1 MFRSSLTFFLSI
13 ISLSIVTAQGS
24 LQNPSGLTGRN
35 DSLPRVITTA
45 IPFLQITPDARA
57 GGMGDVGA
65 ATSPDGN
72 SVHWNPGKLAFLEE
86 EIGFSMSYTPWLGQI
101 IDDMSINY
109 LSGYYKISREQA
121 VAIELRYFD
130 LGNITFT
137 GDQPDQILGDY
148 NPREF
153 AFGATYS
160 RMLVENTLGIGVSAR
175 YIHSNLTGQ
184 VLASTMND
192 AKAGTTVAADI
203 GVFYNKDLVLSGT
216 NANWTFAAVISNI
229 GAKVTYSSE
238 QNKEFI
244 PTNFRLGTA
253 FTTNFDPYNSFTI
266 AMDLNKLMVPTP
278 PVYAVDSLGNYLLDA
293 DNNKVIARGKDPD
306 RSLLAGMF
314 GSFADAPDG
323 FSEEMAEVMISAGAE
338 YWYND
343 TFAARAGYFHEARIK
358 GDRKFFTL
366 GLGFRYQVFGIDFAY
381 LVPIKKQHPL
391 AETLRFS
398 LLFNWEG
405 KNNSIRN

>member
-1 MFRSSLTFFLSI
+1 MLRSLLVFLFSMI
-13 ISLSIVTAQGS
+13 TLSATIAQGG
-24 LQNPSGLTGRN
+24 LQNPTGITGRN

-86 EIGFSMSYTPWLGQI
+86 EVGFSMSYTPWLGQI

-137 GDQPDQILGDY
+137 GEQPNNILGDY

-153 AFGATYS
+153 AFGGTYS

-175 YIHSNLTGQ
+175 FIHSNLTGQ
-184 VLASTMND
+184 LLGSSNGVEARP
-192 AKAGTTVAADI
+192 GTTVAADL
-203 GVFYNKDLVLSGT
+203 GVFYNRDLVLSGT
-216 NANWTFAAVISNI
+216 NANWTFAAVITNI

-238 QNKEFI
+238 ENEEFI

-253 FTTNFDPYNSFTI
+253 FTSDLDPYNSFTFAI
-266 AMDLNKLMVPTP
+266 DLNKLMVPTP
-278 PVYAVDSLGNYLLDA
+278 PIYGTDENGDR
-293 DNNKVIARGKDPD
+293 VIVEGSDPD
-306 RSLLAGMF
+306 RNLLSGMF
-314 GSFADAPDG
+314 GSFADAPNG
-323 FSEEMAEVMISAGAE
+323 FSEELSEVMVSAGAE
-338 YWYND
+338 YWYNE
-343 TFAARAGYFHEARIK
+343 TFAARTGYFHEARSK
-358 GDRKFFTL
+358 GDRKFLTL

-381 LVPIKKQHPL
+381 LVPIRKQHPL

-405 KNNSIRN
+405 KDNTIRN

>member
-1 MFRSSLTFFLSI
+1 MLRSLLVFLLSLITLSATI
-13 ISLSIVTAQGS
+13 AQGG
-24 LQNPSGLTGRN
+24 LQNPTGITGRN

-86 EIGFSMSYTPWLGQI
+86 EVGFSMSYTPWLGQI

-137 GDQPDQILGDY
+137 GDQPNNILGDY

-153 AFGATYS
+153 AFGGTYS

-175 YIHSNLTGQ
+175 YVHSNLTGQ
-184 VLASTMND
+184 LLGSSNGVEARP
-192 AKAGTTVAADI
+192 ATTVAADLGI
-203 GVFYNKDLVLSGT
+203 FYNRDLVLSGT
-216 NANWTFAAVISNI
+216 NANWTFAAVVTNI

-238 QNKEFI
+238 ANRDFI

-253 FTTNFDPYNSFTI
+253 FTSDLDPYNSFTFAI
-266 AMDLNKLMVPTP
+266 DLNKLMVPTP
-278 PVYAVDSLGNYLLDA
+278 PIYGTDENGDR
-293 DNNKVIARGKDPD
+293 VIVEGMDPD
-306 RSLLAGMF
+306 RNLLSGMF
-314 GSFADAPDG
+314 GSFADAPNG
-323 FSEEMAEVMISAGAE
+323 FSEELSEVMVSAGAE
-338 YWYND
+338 YWYNE
-343 TFAARAGYFHEARIK
+343 TFAARTGYFHEARSK
-358 GDRKFFTL
+358 GDRKFLTL

-381 LVPIKKQHPL
+381 LVPIRKQHPL

-405 KNNSIRN
+405 KDNTIRN

>member
-1 MFRSSLTFFLSI
+1 MFRCLLILFLSVI
-13 ISLSIVTAQGS
+13 TLSYVSAQGS
-24 LQNPSGLTGRN
+24 LQNPSGITGRN

-109 LSGYYKISREQA
+109 LSGYYKLSREQA
-121 VAIELRYFD
+121 IAIELRYFD

-137 GDQPDQILGDY
+137 GDSPTNILGDY

-175 YIHSNLTGQ
+175 YVHSNLTGQ
-184 VLASTMND
+184 VLIPGNND
-192 AKAGTTVAADI
+192 AQAGTTVAADI

-216 NANWTFAAVISNI
+216 NANWTFAAVITNI

-238 QNKEFI
+238 ENKDFI
-244 PTNFRLGTA
+244 PTNLRLGTA
-253 FTTNFDPYNSFTI
+253 FTTNFDPYNSFTV
-266 AMDLNKLMVPTP
+266 AMDINKLMVPTP
-278 PVYAVDSLGNYLLDA
+278 PVYGTDENGDRV
-293 DNNKVIARGKDPD
+293 VVEGKDPQET
-306 RSLLAGMF
+306 SLLSGMF

-323 FSEEMAEVMISAGAE
+323 FSEELSEIMVSAGAE

-343 TFAARAGYFHEARIK
+343 TFSARAGYFHEAQSK

-381 LVPIKKQHPL
+381 LVPLRKQHPL

-405 KNNSIRN
+405 KNNTIRN